1 MILIEGLRHAYQAGT
16 PAQVEALR
24 GITLEIQPGEFV
36 AVVGHNGCGKSTLAR
51 HLNALLTPSGGRV
64 TVEGLD
70 TSRPEQVWEIRQRVG
85 MVFQNPDSQLVA
97 TQVEEEV
104 AFGPENLGLDPE
116 VIRTR
121 LNEALGAVGLAGF
134 QLREPHLLSGGQK
147 QRLAIAGIL
156 AMRPRY
162 LVLDEPMAMLDPRG
176 RREVHEVVERL
187 NREEGITVVLITHDM
202 REAAGAGRVLVMSE
216 GKVVMDEPPR
226 RLFGRVEEL
235 RQLRLDVPPM
245 PALAYELKERGLPLA
260 GEVLSVEEMALALGE
275 MLKRGGSHG

>member
-176 RREVHEVVERL
+176 RRDVHEVVERL

-245 PALAYELKERGLPLA
+245 PALAYELQERGLPLA